1 MGARKKG
8 NADYE
13 KGYRKGY
20 QNGFATG
27 SRKPKRTPPK
37 PKIRDF
43 SNLEEVVRC
52 KECIYNSDNTDGDT
66 RGWCYKHGIDIIGFC
81 SEGER

>member
-1 MGARKKG
+1 MGVREKG

-13 KGYRKGY
+13 KGYSKGY
-20 QNGFATG
+20 QNGFETG
-27 SRKPKRTPPK
+27 RRKVKKKK

-43 SNLEEVVRC
+43 SNLVEVVRC
-52 KECIYNSDNTDGDT
+52 TKCIYNSNNTDGDN

-81 SEGER
+81 SEGE